1 MGVEPETPARQV
13 KCYSYSSQHWPT
25 LTARPGAQGSSQLST
40 SSLTRWNRL
49 ARLPFPPAE
58 ANRQCKDQNI

>member
-1 MGVEPETPARQV
+1 M
-13 KCYSYSSQHWPT
+13 

-40 SSLTRWNRL
+40 SRLTRWNRL

-58 ANRQCKDQNI
+58 ANRQCKDRNIQGPEEEEQQEGDTESPKPEKDT